1 MATERAHQIPSTDL
15 SSSDLAAL
23 KRVDRLAYWLDD
35 RFRIPGT
42 KRRIGLD
49 GLVGLI
55 PGIGDAVTTTVSA
68 YIIWEAWQL
77 GVPVHLIMRMIW
89 NLLVDSIIGAIPLL
103 GDVFDVAWKANRKN
117 LRLLIDHL
125 NSNS

>member
-1 MATERAHQIPSTDL
+1 MATERGSQIPTTGL
-15 SSSDLAAL
+15 SSSDFAAL
-23 KRVDRLAYWLDD
+23 KRVDRLAYWLDE

-68 YIIWEAWQL
+68 YIVWEAWQL
-77 GVPVHLIMRMIW
+77 GVPARLIVRMIG
-89 NLLVDSIIGAIPLL
+89 NVLVDGIIGTIPLL

-125 NSNS
+125 NSKY